1 VRILDIRKRGVPPGY
16 ATLTEL
22 SYRWGKSLS
31 WLETVC
37 RERIGRVGA
46 GAVLV
51 PVWHDASR
59 WFIKVD
65 PEARPIEEYMEETG
79 LKYGDRWCVR
89 DLVVETGVPATK
101 IRKLIDSGRIGAEL
115 VVVGHYVS
123 YQFDEAAYRRAVEV
137 LERVELAGRQR
148 AWEYSQLGR

>member
-1 VRILDIRKRGVPPGY
+1 MRILDIRKRGVPPGY

-37 RERIGRVGA
+37 RERIGRIGA

-51 PVWHDASR
+51 PVWYDASR

-65 PEARPIEEYMEETG
+65 PAAKPIEDYMEETG

-89 DLVVETGVPATK
+89 DLVVETGVPAAK
-101 IRKLIDSGRIGAEL
+101 IRRFIDDGTIEAEL
-115 VVVGHYVS
+115 TEVGHYVS
-123 YQFDEAAYRRAVEV
+123 YQFNEENYRRAINVLEKVEV
-137 LERVELAGRQR
+137 MRRRLPEH
-148 AWEYSQLGR
+148 YSYKG

>member
-1 VRILDIRKRGVPPGY
+1 MRILDIRKNGIPPGY

-37 RERIGRVGA
+37 RERIGKVGA
-46 GAVLV
+46 GAMLV
-51 PVWHDASR
+51 PVWYDASR

-65 PEARPIEEYMEETG
+65 PKARPIEDFMEETG

-89 DLVVETGVPATK
+89 DLVVETGVPAAK
-101 IRKLIDSGRIGAEL
+101 IRRLIDNGEIKAEL
-115 VVVGHYVS
+115 TEVGHYVS
-123 YQFDEAAYRRAVEV
+123 YQFDEGNYRRAVKV
-137 LERVELAGRQR
+137 LERVEVMRKRPLT
-148 AWEYSQLGR
+148 EHYSYKG